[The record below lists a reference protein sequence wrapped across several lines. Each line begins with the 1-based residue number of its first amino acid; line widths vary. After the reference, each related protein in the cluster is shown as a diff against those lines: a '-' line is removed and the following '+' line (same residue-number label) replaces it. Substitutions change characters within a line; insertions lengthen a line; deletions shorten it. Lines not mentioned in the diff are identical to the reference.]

1 MSIQQKK
8 KQGYEI
14 IKLVEQNNRCHM
26 VMDYA
31 QGELLIK
38 WIRMHPVMR
47 KEELLDWIR
56 DLTRQLAAFHQCK
69 GNPCYQYLNPYSI
82 LVKENGGRAFLDLKA
97 KSNEAILRQMQRRV
111 IRNHFLPPQQPF
123 YQFASIDLDIYGLGK
138 VIQFL
143 LSQIR
148 VEPEFSKWEILTLQK
163 MLRKCLNTDPD
174 KQYQTVKEIIKDLP
188 KKKKTPRKREDAK

>member
-1 MSIQQKK
+1 MSTQKNDRS
-8 KQGYEI
+8 GYEV

-31 QGELLIK
+31 DGELLIK
-38 WIRMHPVMR
+38 WIREHPVMG
-47 KEELLDWIR
+47 KEELLEWIR
-56 DLTRQLAAFHQCK
+56 DLTRQLARFHQCK

-82 LVKENGGRAFLDLKA
+82 LVKENGERAFLDLKA
-97 KSNEAILRQMQRRV
+97 KSNEAILSQMQRRV
-111 IRNHFLPPQQPF
+111 IRNHFLPPEQPF

-143 LSQIR
+143 LSQIH
-148 VEPEFSKWEILTLQK
+148 VEPAFSNREVRVLQK
-163 MLRKCLNTDPD
+163 VLRKCLNTDPD

-188 KKKKTPRKREDAK
+188 QKKKTP